1 MIVNLVLFLIMLN
14 ATSKAI
20 DKLDLFSIEPTAG
33 PLSGNTRVLVRARDF
48 TGYETKYPD
57 PK

>member
-1 MIVNLVLFLIMLN
+1 MNLVLFLIMLN